1 MIRVPGAESIEKVP
15 VACAEYGANKETEVN
30 MIVIRNRD
38 AMCRE

>member
-15 VACAEYGANKETEVN
+15 VADTGSGANKETEVN